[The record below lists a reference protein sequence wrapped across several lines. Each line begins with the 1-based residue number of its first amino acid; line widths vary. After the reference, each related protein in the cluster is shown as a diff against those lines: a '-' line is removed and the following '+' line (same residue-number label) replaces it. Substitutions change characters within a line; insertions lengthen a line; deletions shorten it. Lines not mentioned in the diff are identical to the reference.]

1 MNLEDLDNKMA
12 SSIEHFEKELQTI
25 RTSRASPTM
34 LENIFIDAYGSK
46 TPLNQL
52 GNISSPD
59 SSMLTMQ
66 VWDTSLLKN
75 IESSIFSFDKKTW
88 DFGTI
93 VDGEVVEHTFRFTNT
108 GSKDLVISSA
118 SASCGCT
125 IPNWPK
131 EPIAPG
137 DKGEIK
143 VEFNSNGKKDLVT
156 KDITILAN
164 TNPVKT
170 ILQIKVFVEKKS

>member
-1 MNLEDLDNKMA
+1 MTKIIYKTILLLALISCDQKSRETKNLNTSAIETDQTSNKEP
-12 SSIEHFEKELQTI
+12 II
-25 RTSRASPTM
+25 
-34 LENIFIDAYGSK
+34 
-46 TPLNQL
+46 
-52 GNISSPD
+52 
-59 SSMLTMQ
+59 
-66 VWDTSLLKN
+66 
-75 IESSIFSFDKKTW
+75 SFDKKTW

-93 VDGEVVEHTFRFTNT
+93 TDGEVVEHTFRFTNT
-108 GSKDLVISSA
+108 GTSDLVISSA

-137 DKGEIK
+137 EKGEIK
-143 VEFNSNGKKDLVT
+143 VEFNSNGKKDMVT

>member
-1 MNLEDLDNKMA
+1 MTKIIYTTILLLALISCDQKSRETKNLITSAIETDQTSNKEP
-12 SSIEHFEKELQTI
+12 II
-25 RTSRASPTM
+25 
-34 LENIFIDAYGSK
+34 
-46 TPLNQL
+46 
-52 GNISSPD
+52 
-59 SSMLTMQ
+59 
-66 VWDTSLLKN
+66 
-75 IESSIFSFDKKTW
+75 SFDKKTW

-93 VDGEVVEHTFRFTNT
+93 IDGEVVEHTFRFTNT
-108 GSKDLVISSA
+108 GTSDLVISSA

-137 DKGEIK
+137 EKGEIK
-143 VEFNSNGKKDLVT
+143 VEFNSNGKKDMVT
-156 KDITILAN
+156 KDINILAN

>member
-1 MNLEDLDNKMA
+1 MFRNNIIYTAVLLMVLVSCDQRSKGNK
-12 SSIEHFEKELQTI
+12 SLNSNVIETDQISNKEPI
-25 RTSRASPTM
+25 
-34 LENIFIDAYGSK
+34 I
-46 TPLNQL
+46 
-52 GNISSPD
+52 
-59 SSMLTMQ
+59 
-66 VWDTSLLKN
+66 
-75 IESSIFSFDKKTW
+75 SFDKKTW

>member
-1 MNLEDLDNKMA
+1 MTKIIYTTILLLALVSCDQRSRETKNLNTSAIETDQTSNKEP
-12 SSIEHFEKELQTI
+12 II
-25 RTSRASPTM
+25 
-34 LENIFIDAYGSK
+34 
-46 TPLNQL
+46 
-52 GNISSPD
+52 
-59 SSMLTMQ
+59 
-66 VWDTSLLKN
+66 
-75 IESSIFSFDKKTW
+75 SFDKKTW

-93 VDGEVVEHTFRFTNT
+93 TDGEVVEHTFRFTNT
-108 GSKDLVISSA
+108 GTSDLVISSA

-137 DKGEIK
+137 EKGEIK
-143 VEFNSNGKKDLVT
+143 VEFNSNGKKDMVT
-156 KDITILAN
+156 KDINILAN

>member
-1 MNLEDLDNKMA
+1 MTKIIYTTILLLALVSCDQKSRETKNLNTSAIETDQTSNKEP
-12 SSIEHFEKELQTI
+12 II
-25 RTSRASPTM
+25 
-34 LENIFIDAYGSK
+34 
-46 TPLNQL
+46 
-52 GNISSPD
+52 
-59 SSMLTMQ
+59 
-66 VWDTSLLKN
+66 
-75 IESSIFSFDKKTW
+75 SFDKKTW

-93 VDGEVVEHTFRFTNT
+93 TDGEVVEHTFRFKNT
-108 GSKDLVISSA
+108 GTSDLVISSA

-137 DKGEIK
+137 EKGEIK
-143 VEFNSNGKKDLVT
+143 VEFNSNGKKDMVT

>member
-1 MNLEDLDNKMA
+1 MSKLF
-12 SSIEHFEKELQTI
+12 HFILLLIFAVSCQPTNSEK
-25 RTSRASPTM
+25 S
-34 LENIFIDAYGSK
+34 IDASAIE
-46 TPLNQL
+46 T
-52 GNISSPD
+52 D
-59 SSMLTMQ
+59 SNATEEPIM
-66 VWDTSLLKN
+66 
-75 IESSIFSFDKKTW
+75 SFEKKTW
-88 DFGTI
+88 DFGSI
-93 VDGEVVEHTFRFTNT
+93 IDGEVVEHTFRFTNT
-108 GSKDLVISSA
+108 GNKDLVISSA

-143 VEFNSNGKKDLVT
+143 VKFNSSGKKDMVT

-170 ILQIKVFVEKKS
+170 ILQIKVFVETKKS

>member
-1 MNLEDLDNKMA
+1 MTKIIYTTILLLALVSCDQRSRETKNLNTSAIETDQTSNKEP
-12 SSIEHFEKELQTI
+12 II
-25 RTSRASPTM
+25 
-34 LENIFIDAYGSK
+34 
-46 TPLNQL
+46 
-52 GNISSPD
+52 
-59 SSMLTMQ
+59 
-66 VWDTSLLKN
+66 
-75 IESSIFSFDKKTW
+75 SFDNKTW

-93 VDGEVVEHTFRFTNT
+93 IDGEVVEHTFRFTNT
-108 GSKDLVISSA
+108 GTSDLVISSA

-137 DKGEIK
+137 EKGEIK
-143 VEFNSNGKKDLVT
+143 VEFNSNGKKDMVT
-156 KDITILAN
+156 KDINILAN